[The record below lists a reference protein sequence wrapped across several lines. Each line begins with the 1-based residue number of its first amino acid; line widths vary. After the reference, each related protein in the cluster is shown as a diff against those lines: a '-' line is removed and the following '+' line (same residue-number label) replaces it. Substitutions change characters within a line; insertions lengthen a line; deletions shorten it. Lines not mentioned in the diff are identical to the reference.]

1 MMMYFM
7 GGYSRLLNLS
17 TMYTS
22 TNPPPLPYP
31 QPYLPELFVLIEN
44 QLIHSTITTPLFTRN
59 KVVQSVRLYL
69 TTFWDTNLSKTN
81 LTLPVFGLCCYLY
94 N

>member
-1 MMMYFM
+1 MYFM

-17 TMYTS
+17 TTY

-44 QLIHSTITTPLFTRN
+44 QLIHSTITMPLFTHN

-81 LTLPVFGLCCYLY
+81 CIWLCVAIYTTEPIIV
-94 N
+94 